1 MTQVKLR
8 MWSSYFLLLFSLTLF
23 VDGDFFDIVDFCVR
37 LPFLILEAFMY
48 THPSTLTATLV
59 RTRRGYF
66 LRRIKGFPREVC
78 FLDYYTL

>member
-48 THPSTLTATLV
+48 THPSTLTPTLP
-59 RTRRGYF
+59 YEA
-66 LRRIKGFPREVC
+66 RIF
-78 FLDYYTL
+78 FTTY